1 MPNGLYRRK
10 GSETWYA
17 LIYVNGERFR
27 ESTRTSNKNEARIER
42 ENIRA
47 RIIAEQQAK
56 SRSATCPTWQQACI
70 KWLNEAPR
78 SANDRYILRGL
89 DYPDRL
95 LTDCTPESFEPA
107 LGHLS
112 KSTYNRYRAVIVAVC
127 NLSGHKLKLP
137 TKKVKNARLRF
148 LTKEEWDRL
157 YAALPEHLKPL
168 AHFSILTGLRQAN
181 VTQLRWD
188 QIDLKGGKMWIHPE
202 DAKGAKPIGVPLSK
216 EAVAVLRGQIGQN
229 TDWVFPYVGRGRK
242 AEQIG
247 PMRKV
252 KTAWQLAME
261 RAGLGHFKRWATPDG
276 KQHKQWIG
284 DFTWHG
290 LRHTWASWHL
300 MAGTPIEVLAKLGG
314 WSDLRMVQKHY
325 GHFASEHLAQ
335 YAANAVPWSRETAT
349 RTSLNVA

>member
-10 GSETWYA
+10 GSDTWYA

-27 ESTRTSNKNEARIER
+27 ESTRTANKAVARAER

-47 RIIAEQQAK
+47 RIIADHRAK
-56 SRSATCPTWQQACI
+56 SRSPAVSWQNACV
-70 KWLNEAPR
+70 KWLAESER
-78 SANDRYILRGL
+78 SLNDRYILRGL
-89 DYPDRL
+89 EYADRP
-95 LTDCTPESFEPA
+95 LTACTPESFEPA
-107 LGHLS
+107 LEHLS
-112 KSTYNRYRAVIVAVC
+112 KSTYNRYRSIIVAVC

-137 TKKVKNARLRF
+137 AKKVKNARLRF
-148 LTKEEWDRL
+148 LTREEWERL
-157 YAALPEHLKPL
+157 HQALPAHLKPL

-188 QIDLKGGKMWIHPE
+188 TIDLKGGKMWIHAE
-202 DAKGAKPIGVPLSK
+202 DAKNEKPLGVPLSK
-216 EAVAVLRGQIGQN
+216 AAVTLLRAQIGKS
-229 TDWVFPYVGRGRK
+229 DEWVFPYAGRGRDAK
-242 AEQIG
+242 KLG
-247 PMRKV
+247 PMRKI

-261 RAGLGHFKRWATPDG
+261 RAGLGHFKRWKTPDG
-276 KQHKQWIG
+276 KKHKQWVG

-335 YAANAVPWSRETAT
+335 FAANAVPWSRETAT
-349 RTSLNVA
+349 ETSHKAA